1 MNGHKI
7 HSALAVLVIMTA
19 GLAMIIPADDSEA
32 SSVLPEGTTHNI
44 AILSPSKSLTVG
56 YGDYVIFSS
65 STNYSDIRST
75 SGLTKIAEWNE
86 SVSTGGYQFYWKFRA
101 VSTGSHEVSFT
112 NYGSGLQVFGHW
124 IIQPSVTTETF
135 SVTIPKVQVSV
146 DTTAL
151 QNISVKVGDSWSWV
165 LVPSVQPPGG
175 WRSETIYGNNDLTIT
190 NESNRSILTIPD
202 IINSQTKYRISPV
215 DQNYAGAFDFVL
227 TPSNPSVTVTFLEP
241 PSYAVAGEL
250 WTYNVSTDP
259 PGALLTYEVT
269 AGNATNVDLVVLS
282 DGGNTGKLT
291 GSFAAAGQYTI
302 RLTATAPGYDPTT
315 KSFNINVA
323 TPSVISGEITVGSI
337 SAYERL
343 GFPGLYDFMATGFGN
358 YSTIEW
364 DFGDGSSNDYNITQ
378 TEHQFDGSGSWV
390 VRTIFSNSTSS
401 ITIETPVLI
410 IDGIPLEEVQYGAYY
425 TYTCP
430 VPSSGVVTAELPP
443 WLTVGAPFTAAG
455 GARYVTV
462 SGTANLAMAEMID
475 TVYNCKIKVGTET
488 WESWTITVKAAE
500 SLVPIAKFDAE
511 RDGLKV
517 TVTSQALYAN
527 LVSYTVYDAV
537 GKFLFSAIGDP
548 SGDAVLMMPSDG
560 TYIIKQSAT
569 RYGTDRIMTD
579 WSSIKIDVLSSKKD
593 TTPQDEDR
601 EEIVDPPEPTY
612 ADVTT
617 AAVIS
622 LIFGALTILAFY
634 TGRWGIGFVFALLAL
649 IIIAGSYLVITGAIA
664 EIPWIEWRQR
674 L

>member
-7 HSALAVLVIMTA
+7 PSALAVLVIMTA

-56 YGDYVIFSS
+56 YGDYVIFFSS
-65 STNYSDIRST
+65 MNYSDIRST

-86 SVSTGGYQFYWKFRA
+86 YVSTGGYEYYWKFRA

-112 NYGSGLQVFGHW
+112 NYDSGLQVFGHW
-124 IIQPSVTTETF
+124 IIQPSVTTKAF

-175 WRSETIYGNNDLTIT
+175 WKSETIYGTNGLIIT
-190 NESNRSILTIPD
+190 NEANRSILTIAD
-202 IINSQTKYRISPV
+202 IENSQTKYRISPV

-227 TPSNPSVTVTFLEP
+227 TPSNPTVTVTFLEP
-241 PSYAVAGEL
+241 PSYATAGEQ

-269 AGNATNVDLVVLS
+269 AGNATNVDLSIIS

-302 RLTATAPGYDPTT
+302 KITATATGYDPSS
-315 KSFNINVA
+315 KSFNVNVA
-323 TPSVISGEITVGSI
+323 NPSVVTGDITVGSI

-343 GFPGLYDFMATGFGN
+343 GYPGLYDFMATGFAN
-358 YSTIEW
+358 YTNVEW
-364 DFGDGSSNDYNITQ
+364 EFGDDSSNDYNITQ
-378 TEHQFDGSGSWV
+378 TEHQFDGSGSWT
-390 VRTIFSNSTSS
+390 VRTTFSNSSTS

-410 IDGIPLEEVQYGAYY
+410 IDGIPLEEVQYGALY

-430 VPSSGVVTAELPP
+430 VPSAGVITAELPS
-443 WLTVGAPFTAAG
+443 WLTLSAPFTAAG
-455 GARYVTV
+455 GQKYVTV
-462 SGTANLAMAEMID
+462 SGTPNLPMAEMID
-475 TVYNCKIKVGTET
+475 AVYNCKIKVGTEA
-488 WESWTITVKAAE
+488 WESWSVTVKAAE
-500 SLVPIAKFDAE
+500 TLVPIAKFDAE
-511 RDGLKV
+511 REGLKV

-527 LVSYTVYDAV
+527 LVTYTVYDAV
-537 GKFLFSAIGDP
+537 GRFLFSSIGD
-548 SGDAVLMMPSDG
+548 SHGDAVLMMPDDG
-560 TYIIKQSAT
+560 TYIIKQTAT
-569 RYGTDRIMTD
+569 RYGTDGIKTH
-579 WSSIKIDVLSSKKD
+579 WSSIKVDVLKTKSDVTSE
-593 TTPQDEDR
+593 DEGKG
-601 EEIVDPPEPTY
+601 EEVEPPPDPVY
-612 ADVTT
+612 ADISI
-617 AAVIS
+617 AVIIS
-622 LIFGALTILAFY
+622 LIFGGLTILAFY
-634 TGRWGIGFVFALLAL
+634 TGRWGLGTAFAFLTL
-649 IIIAGSYLVITGAIA
+649 IIVAGSYLVITGEIS
-664 EIPWIEWRQR
+664 EIPWIEWRR
-674 L
+674 